1 MNAKIG
7 GVWSTVWLVALSVGL
22 FAQTPAPAPQAPQ
35 GANATRPMPTF
46 RVRVDL
52 VRTDVVP
59 RDEKGNFVSNLTKD
73 DFEVYE
79 DGVKQDITSMTMSYG
94 GRVTNVLAP
103 PPPLASEGLILPPV
117 RQVNDVSGR
126 VFIFFI
132 DDLHLEFQSTSR
144 VRDI

>member
-1 MNAKIG
+1 MNPKIG
-7 GVWSTVWLVALSVGL
+7 GFSSTVWLVVLSASL
-22 FAQTPAPAPQAPQ
+22 FAQTPAPGGAQTPQ
-35 GANATRPMPTF
+35 GESQARPTF

-59 RDEKGNFVSNLTKD
+59 RDEKGNFVPNLTKT

-79 DGVKQDITSMTMSYG
+79 DGVRQDLTSMVLSYG

-103 PPPLASEGLILPPV
+103 PPALAAEGLILPPV

-126 VFIFFI
+126 V
-132 DDLHLEFQSTSR
+132 
-144 VRDI
+144 